1 MIADFFILIINF
13 LITLICG
20 IISWI
25 VNILPTSPF
34 AGITL
39 DVPSEFM
46 GYVNYFLPVN
56 LMMPVLLAWGTC
68 IVGYKF
74 IKWIMHILRIE

>member
-20 IISWI
+20 IITWI

-39 DVPSEFM
+39 EVPSEFM

-56 LMMPVLLAWGTC
+56 
-68 IVGYKF
+68 
-74 IKWIMHILRIE
+74 